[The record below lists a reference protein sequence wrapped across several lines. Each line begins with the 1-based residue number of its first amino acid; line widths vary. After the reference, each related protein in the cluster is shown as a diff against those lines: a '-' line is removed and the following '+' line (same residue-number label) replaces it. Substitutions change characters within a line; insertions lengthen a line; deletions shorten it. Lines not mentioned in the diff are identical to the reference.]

1 MPNGFCYIIIKT
13 QRGINMEMKEF
24 FNKLWLKT
32 KAVSKKA
39 WTAVKAHKA
48 ISIASAATLV
58 VGTTCAIVLPIA
70 LHNHKYASE
79 WTNDAESHWHV
90 ATCKHEDEKGDL
102 AAHTYANACD
112 TTCDVCGATRTVGA
126 HSYTNDCD
134 TTCDS
139 CGATRTVSANAHK
152 YTNACDTTCNVCNAT
167 RTVGDHIYTNGCDK
181 TCNICNATR
190 KVGAHVY
197 DNACDT
203 TCSVCNATRS
213 IPHTYTNACDAT
225 CNVCEAER
233 TPAAHVY
240 TNACDAN
247 CDVCDAERTPAAHV
261 YDNACDTTC
270 NVCNETRTAEPHD
283 FDSNT
288 WKSDATS
295 HWHECTVCGAKDT
308 VVAHTYDQK
317 LATDAYLK
325 AEATGSSKAQY
336 YMSCVCGAK
345 GNEYFETDKKSTS
358 LTVSVSSRNKTYDG
372 IAVELTYEAIG
383 GDIVSIRWK
392 RTDVTESSWNY
403 SAPDGNGKYFIT
415 AEAGEYTVEVTVL
428 ENDLFAGATKTVNF
442 TIDKEITNITEIDIA
457 DTVTYTGNP
466 VEISG
471 FTSNNKIGATV
482 EYFDAEG
489 NLVAAPTNAGV
500 YTVKVTVPG
509 DNNWTADVME
519 KEFTITKAKVDVT
532 FETADSVYGSALN
545 VNVDAAIDLVVEY
558 SSNGTDY
565 DTTVPTAAGS
575 YTVRIYPV
583 NTNYEI
589 NGVTEKSFVIT
600 KVDVVIDDITIHSAI
615 TYSGVAVS
623 ASGITANYSE
633 GVEIMYKPFGAD
645 DSEYTTTAPVNAG
658 KYVVYAKVPA
668 TDNWNEGAYT
678 KEFEIKKLDIDFTLD
693 VSDIV
698 YGDTVFVTNRQD
710 VTITFSTDGVE
721 YTSTVPVKAGTYYV
735 KVTLNDSANYQFVG
749 GTSELVDTFVIEKQT
764 VSNIV
769 VSNIT
774 YGDTLNITNRT
785 DVTVT
790 YSTDGVIYNDIVPVD
805 AGTYSIK
812 ITLNDAENYK
822 FADGSGVQI
831 APLTIEKKTVDDVT
845 VSDITFGSTLFIT
858 DRTDV
863 TVTYSTDGEIYND
876 VVPVNAGTYSVKIT
890 LNDQDNY
897 KFSDGSGVQ
906 ILPLTIKKF
915 EINSLEL
922 EVVYNATTSYSV
934 DLSDTYADLCITVT
948 VYDENVGTKTVT
960 AIELTGANKDNYSVE
975 ISAVSFTIEKATI
988 TVIWTDPVY
997 LPYDNTAKVASAAIG
1012 GGVIEGDVVTLSY
1025 GLREGFD
1032 NNVGKPHEET
1042 TFWYDATLSGADAE
1056 NYVMDVPSKS
1066 YTIGKCGHKINNGT
1080 VGAFD
1085 DYGFCTIPGCGKYAG
1100 TDNKFREEVTVTVN
1114 AGEILYCRFGPANEE
1129 NWTWDI
1135 YYDIHFNPQSDVQ
1148 SLNELN
1154 YKAYVKEGDSFVE
1167 FSLDEG
1173 LEHVE
1178 QGTYIYFVIT
1188 VDETTSIIFSLDE
1201 NF

>member
-1 MPNGFCYIIIKT
+1 
-13 QRGINMEMKEF
+13 MKEF

-102 AAHTYANACD
+102 SAHTYANACD
-112 TTCDVCGATRTVGA
+112 TTCDVCGATRTVGD

-152 YTNACDTTCNVCNAT
+152 YTNACDNTCDVCGATRNSVSPHVYDNACDTNCNV
-167 RTVGDHIYTNGCDK
+167 
-181 TCNICNATR
+181 CNATR

-197 DNACDT
+197 DNACDN

-213 IPHTYTNACDAT
+213 ITHTYTNACDAT
-225 CNVCEAER
+225 CNVCKAER

-247 CDVCDAERTPAAHV
+247 CDVCDAERTPADHV
-261 YDNACDTTC
+261 YTNDCDTTC
-270 NVCNETRTAEPHD
+270 NVCDATRTVGPHD

-325 AEATGSSKAQY
+325 AEATENSKAQY

-532 FETADSVYGSALN
+532 FEAADSVYGSALN

-589 NGVTEKSFVIT
+589 NGVTEKSFIIT
-600 KVDVVIDDITIHSAI
+600 KADVVITDITIPSAI

-623 ASGITANYSE
+623 VSGITANYSE

-645 DSEYTTTAPVNAG
+645 DSEYTVNAPVNAG

-678 KEFEIKKLDIDFTLD
+678 KEFEIKKLDIDFTLN

-721 YTSTVPVKAGTYYV
+721 YIPTVPVKAGTHYA

-790 YSTDGVIYNDIVPVD
+790 YSTDGKIYNDVVPVD
-805 AGTYSIK
+805 AGTYSI
-812 ITLNDAENYK
+812 
-822 FADGSGVQI
+822 
-831 APLTIEKKTVDDVT
+831 
-845 VSDITFGSTLFIT
+845 
-858 DRTDV
+858 
-863 TVTYSTDGEIYND
+863 
-876 VVPVNAGTYSVKIT
+876 KIT

-934 DLSDTYADLCITVT
+934 DLSDTYADLGITVT
-948 VYDENVGTKTVT
+948 VDDENVGTKTVT
-960 AIELTGANKDNYSVE
+960 AVELTGDNKDNYSIE
-975 ISAVSFTIEKATI
+975 ISAISFKINPATI
-988 TVIWTDPVY
+988 TVTWTIPEY
-997 LPYDNTAKVASAAIG
+997 LPYDNTEKTASAAIG
-1012 GGVIEGDVVTLSY
+1012 GGVIEGDVVTLDY
-1025 GLREGFD
+1025 DLRVGY
-1032 NNVGKPHEET
+1032 NNTVGNAHNET
-1042 TFWYDATLSGADAE
+1042 VVWYDAVLSGTDAG
-1056 NYVMDVPSKS
+1056 NYTMDEPSKT
-1066 YTIGKCGHKINNGT
+1066 YTIGKCGHKTNNGT
-1080 VGAFD
+1080 VDAFD
-1085 DYGFCTIPGCGKYAG
+1085 TYGFCTIYNCGAYAG
-1100 TDNKFREEVTVTVN
+1100 VDVNINDVIDLSVEPGTTV
-1114 AGEILYCRFGPANEE
+1114 YCRVGPILESPMYGV
-1129 NWTWDI
+1129 
-1135 YYDIHFNPQSDVQ
+1135 YYAYALYIDDRSGSFEFEVYEGTYTEASTQLDSEAFAADVI
-1148 SLNELN
+1148 
-1154 YKAYVKEGDSFVE
+1154 FPTP
-1167 FSLDEG
+1167 
-1173 LEHVE
+1173 
-1178 QGTYIYFVIT
+1178 GTYIYFVIT
-1188 VDETTSIIFSLDE
+1188 VPEGTTQVIFHIDAFLVS
-1201 NF
+1201 